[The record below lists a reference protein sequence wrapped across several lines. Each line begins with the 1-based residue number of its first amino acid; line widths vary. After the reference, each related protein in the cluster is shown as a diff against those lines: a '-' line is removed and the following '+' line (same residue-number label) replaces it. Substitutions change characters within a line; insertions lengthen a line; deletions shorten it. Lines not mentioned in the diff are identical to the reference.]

1 MNSYLSI
8 VQKVQFIQV
17 LQRQT
22 NNYNSNPNKNELES
36 ITNTYEKNKASA
48 NKLHKLVSKSPTPP
62 TLKPQ

>member
-48 NKLHKLVSKSPTPP
+48 NKLHKLVAKSPTPP